1 MYAKVPPGPTH
12 QDEVNAVI
20 ATLSIENL
28 KADLETL
35 TAYNNRYY
43 KASTGAQAANDLVEK
58 LREVC
63 PWLHSRQATNILSF

>member
-1 MYAKVPPGPTH
+1 MVIELLYVKVPSVPTH

-43 KASTGAQAANDLVEK
+43 KAPTGAQAANDLVAK
-58 LREVC
+58 LKAVC
-63 PWLHSRQATNILSF
+63 P